1 MQVAAPQAD
10 AYLES
15 RDAALQQIN
24 STIQELGGIFAQ
36 VAQMVQEQGELALRI
51 DDNVD
56 NVASH
61 VEGAQAQLL
70 KYLQTIN
77 SNRWLALKV
86 FGVLLVFIMM
96 FIFVS

>member
-1 MQVAAPQAD
+1 VCYVVTRRPVCRGSASQSQMQVAAPQAD

-61 VEGAQAQLL
+61 VEGAQTDGLL
-70 KYLQTIN
+70 
-77 SNRWLALKV
+77 
-86 FGVLLVFIMM
+86 
-96 FIFVS
+96 